1 MNSSTSNSKIKRI
14 VTTILMLAGF
24 FLLLDRG
31 LFFLIS
37 LAENGFY
44 KEKTYNQRF
53 TDYVKERHFNMLI
66 LGTSR
71 TYEALHPVYFKE
83 TKIWNPFKEAQFGK
97 NPKYNYYFYKEYKK
111 VAGIPE
117 VVVYGIDY
125 FIFNTTSNKRWLA
138 RFDLIDDD
146 RDYLGTPSML
156 ISNKLEIDDFM
167 NDIIDRFREKWEGIQ
182 ADRNRMDFVDIQ
194 GYIGTQP
201 EKSEVVAKK
210 PRVFKKQKYRV
221 YPGREGQYLK
231 MLLEELHQDG
241 VTVVLLILPDHFG
254 TYRTNFNRRR
264 LRMDLKRLSQGM
276 PNVHIANYNLPKKF
290 PLKNVSLFINGGWGR
305 TNSHL
310 SKEGAK
316 RFSRMFIRDLTHL
329 LRPKKDTPSPSVI
342 K

>member
-14 VTTILMLAGF
+14 VTTIVMLACF
-24 FLLLDRG
+24 FLVLDRG

-44 KEKTYNQRF
+44 KEKTYAQRF
-53 TDYVKERHFNMLI
+53 ADYVGDKQFDMLI

-71 TYEALHPVYFKE
+71 TYEALHPVYFKQA
-83 TKIWNPFKEAQFGK
+83 KSWNPFKEAQFGK

-111 VAGIPE
+111 LAGIPE

-156 ISNKLEIDDFM
+156 IQNKQEIDDFL

-182 ADRNRMDFVDIQ
+182 VDRNRMDFVDIQ
-194 GYIGTQP
+194 GYMGTQP
-201 EKSEVVAKK
+201 EKCEVVAKK
-210 PRVFKKQKYRV
+210 PRVFKKQKYRP
-221 YPGREGQYLK
+221 YPGREGQYVK
-231 MLLEELHQDG
+231 MLLEELDKDG
-241 VTVVLLILPDHFG
+241 VTVILLILPDHFG
-254 TYRTNFNRRR
+254 TYRTNFNRKR
-264 LRMDLKRLSQGM
+264 LRIDLKRLSQGM
-276 PNVHIANYNLPKKF
+276 PKVHIANYNLPKKF
-290 PLKNVSLFINGGWGR
+290 PLKNVNLFINGGWGR

-316 RFSRMFIRDLTHL
+316 RFTRMFIRDLTKL
-329 LRPKKDTPSPSVI
+329 LRPKQ
-342 K
+342 

>member
-1 MNSSTSNSKIKRI
+1 
-14 VTTILMLAGF
+14 MLAGF
-24 FLLLDRG
+24 FLVLDRG

-44 KEKTYNQRF
+44 KEKTYRERF
-53 TDYVKERHFNMLI
+53 TNYVQERDFNMLI
-66 LGTSR
+66 MGTSR

-83 TKIWNPFKEAQFGK
+83 SKTWNPFKEAQFGK

-138 RFDLIDDD
+138 RFDLIDDG
-146 RDYLGTPSML
+146 RDYLGAPSML
-156 ISNKLEIDDFM
+156 VANKLEIDDFI
-167 NDIIDRFREKWEGIQ
+167 NDIINRYREKWEGVQ
-182 ADRNRMDFVDIQ
+182 VDRNRMDFVEIQ
-194 GYIGTQP
+194 GYSGIQL
-201 EKSEVVAKK
+201 EKSEVVTKK
-210 PRVFKKQKYRV
+210 PRLLKKQKYLP
-221 YPGREGQYLK
+221 YPGVEGPYLK
-231 MLLEELHQDG
+231 MLLEELDKDG

-264 LRMDLKRLSQGM
+264 LRIDLKRLSQGM
-276 PNVHIANYNLPKKF
+276 PKVHIANYNLPKKF
-290 PLKNVSLFINGGWGR
+290 PLKNVSFFMNGGWGK

-316 RFSRMFIRDLTHL
+316 RFSRMFIKDLTNL
-329 LRPKKDTPSPSVI
+329 LRPEK
-342 K
+342 